1 MFLISIRKVFP
12 FYRNNL
18 VEIELRTA
26 NSSTKVD
33 FNCKLMDWFRS
44 SHWRRSMFYKK
55 SALKSFSKFTRK
67 HLYQTLAQVF
77 CCEFWKNLFSKEHL
91 WLLLLHVLCVKGIA
105 LKLEHGSCFF
115 GLFFHSLE
123 IHSLFNVQSN
133 HQNYST
139 GVYLLRVAI
148 ETLGQ
153 YFHTFS

>member
-55 SALKSFSKFTRK
+55 VLLKVSQNSQGNTCTRLWHRCFAVSFEKTFF
-67 HLYQTLAQVF
+67 L
-77 CCEFWKNLFSKEHL
+77 KNTSGCYFYTFYMLKA
-91 WLLLLHVLCVKGIA
+91 LLLNWSTVVAFSVFFFIPWKFIA
-105 LKLEHGSCFF
+105 
-115 GLFFHSLE
+115 
-123 IHSLFNVQSN
+123 
-133 HQNYST
+133 YSMSKVIIKIT
-139 GVYLLRVAI
+139 QPAF
-148 ETLGQ
+148 TC
-153 YFHTFS
+153 